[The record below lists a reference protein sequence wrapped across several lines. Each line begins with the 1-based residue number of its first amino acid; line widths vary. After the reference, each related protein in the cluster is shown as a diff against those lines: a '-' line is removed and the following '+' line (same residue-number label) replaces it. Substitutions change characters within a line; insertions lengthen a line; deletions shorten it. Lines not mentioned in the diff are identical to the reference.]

1 MRFFFTRLSLDKDK
15 EVAEMTAL
23 QAPLFQKKVVVST
36 KHYFIYF
43 QVTETFCYVMLFVDN
58 YQYPWLSP

>member
-1 MRFFFTRLSLDKDK
+1 MRFFFTRLSLDKAK

-23 QAPLFQKKVVVST
+23 QAPLFQEKVVVST

-43 QVTETFCYVMLFVDN
+43 QITETFCYVMLISFN
-58 YQYPWLSP
+58 FC

>member
-1 MRFFFTRLSLDKDK
+1 MRFFFTRLSLDKAK
-15 EVAEMTAL
+15 EVVEMTAL

-43 QVTETFCYVMLFVDN
+43 QVTETFCYVMLISFHFC
-58 YQYPWLSP
+58 